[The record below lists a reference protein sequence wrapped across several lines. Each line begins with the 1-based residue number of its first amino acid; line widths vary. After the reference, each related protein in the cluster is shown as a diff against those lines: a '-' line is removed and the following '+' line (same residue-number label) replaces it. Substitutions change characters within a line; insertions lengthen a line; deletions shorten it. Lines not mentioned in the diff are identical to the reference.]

1 MNQRRSKFPITQN
14 SFRDLRKTKRRVW
27 TPDSLQIYWFD
38 LYKEMTLQHFL
49 NTEWALLSLF
59 QSRPSICFIFFIS
72 PLSFIINQMDPFVT
86 RESIHAYSKN
96 WSLVYNSIYAEKS
109 STTIPI
115 LDLIKL
121 LLSQS
126 FLSYFGVHFFVD
138 FIYFSSNTW
147 HGSDCLMRCK

>member
-115 LDLIKL
+115 
-121 LLSQS
+121 
-126 FLSYFGVHFFVD
+126 
-138 FIYFSSNTW
+138 NTW
-147 HGSDCLMRCK
+147 FNQTFTFSEFPQFFWSSLLCGFHLFQFKYLAWFGLFNAV